1 MPSPLAGTAV
11 PFAATATRAIAIVI
25 ADDHALFRAG
35 LRTLLESEPQSDF
48 RVVGEAANGY
58 ETIDAVRALNP
69 DVLLL
74 DLSIA
79 GRRGVDV
86 LRTLAAPIPVPSRPR
101 TPMPRTIVLNAAL
114 DDQQALEALRLGAHG
129 ILPKD
134 SPPPLLFKCVRAVA
148 NGECWLAHEHVSN
161 LVRHLQTSRS
171 TAHEAQPR
179 QTPTAFGLTPR
190 ERQVVS
196 AIADGFTNRDIAQ
209 RYSVSA
215 DTVKHH
221 LTNIFDKCGVST
233 RLELALF
240 AVHHGLVDT
249 P

>member
-1 MPSPLAGTAV
+1 MPSPLAGTSV
-11 PFAATATRAIAIVI
+11 PFVASRAISIVI

-35 LRTLLESEPQSDF
+35 LRTLLESEPDLQ
-48 RVVGEAANGY
+48 VVGEAANGN
-58 ETIDAVRALNP
+58 DAVGIVHALNP
-69 DVLLL
+69 DVVLL
-74 DLSIA
+74 DLSIP
-79 GRRGVDV
+79 GRTGLDV
-86 LRTLAAPIPVPSRPR
+86 LRTLSRVAMPAPRA
-101 TPMPRTIVLNAAL
+101 IVLAAAI
-114 DDQQALEALRLGAHG
+114 DDELALEALRLGAQG

-134 SPPPLLFKCVRAVA
+134 SSPPLLFKSVRAVA
-148 NGECWLAHEHVSN
+148 NGECWLGRGHVAN
-161 LVRHLQTSRS
+161 LVRHVQVRND
-171 TAHEAQPR
+171 AARDQPR
-179 QTPTAFGLTPR
+179 RPAFGLTPR

-196 AIADGFTNRDIAQ
+196 AIADGATNRDIAQ

-249 P
+249 HTS